1 MHTSCKTWSPRFH
14 FRSKCRRW
22 PCGIPGWHKP
32 LGNGLNYL
40 LAVTD
45 ASVPKRSVTTRHG
58 WQRGKMI
65 LRVTVV
71 GKEREFILMACEV
84 DFGCSIPSHHF
95 LVMLPHESRP
105 FLHSFVRQQ
114 FDFVLGVHTDAF
126 LVESTVRESPR
137 KSC

>member
-1 MHTSCKTWSPRFH
+1 
-14 FRSKCRRW
+14 
-22 PCGIPGWHKP
+22 
-32 LGNGLNYL
+32 
-40 LAVTD
+40 
-45 ASVPKRSVTTRHG
+45 
-58 WQRGKMI
+58 MI

-95 LVMLPHESRP
+95 LVVLPHESRP

-114 FDFVLGVHTDAF
+114 FGFVLGVHTDAF

-137 KSC
+137 KSR